1 MPCESAWGPHG
12 GRSMSEGAET
22 PPEAMAIFRKKRSQ
36 EPLHQAKPDEA
47 KNRPIRREEIAM
59 IAEPRGQIAEQF
71 RGLRNSVVALN
82 PDGASRTVVLTSA
95 VRGEGKTV
103 STINL
108 AVALAELPGNEVL
121 IVDADL
127 HHPAIEEYLELPN
140 RQGLADV
147 LAGRCS
153 LDAGIR
159 PTAIE
164 GVSVMGAGTLPDN
177 PTRLLGSDRMKV
189 VLNQLKQRF
198 SFVLIDTPEA
208 MTISDASLIG
218 GMADG
223 ILLVVRLGSTP
234 RQYVEQ
240 THNTLETL
248 GGNVLG
254 TCLTA
259 AAVEDTARSEPR
271 R

>member
-1 MPCESAWGPHG
+1 
-12 GRSMSEGAET
+12 
-22 PPEAMAIFRKKRSQ
+22 MALFKKKRPEQ
-36 EPLHQAKPDEA
+36 ALLPAKPDES
-47 KNRPIRREEIAM
+47 RERVVRREEIAM
-59 IAEPRGQIAEQF
+59 IQQPRGQIAEQF
-71 RGLRNSVVALN
+71 RALRNSVVALN
-82 PDGASRTVVLTSA
+82 PDGASRSVVLTSA

-103 STINL
+103 STLNL

-127 HHPAIEEYLELPN
+127 HHPAIEEYLELPS

-147 LAGRCS
+147 LAGRCA
-153 LDAGIR
+153 LDAAVRTTSID
-159 PTAIE
+159 
-164 GVSVMGAGTLPDN
+164 GVSVMGAGSLPDN
-177 PTRLLGSDRMKV
+177 PTKLLGSDRMKV

-234 RQYVEQ
+234 RHYVEQ
-240 THNTLETL
+240 THNTLESL

-254 TCLTA
+254 TCLTDA
-259 AAVEDTARSEPR
+259 TVEDTARNYAR
-271 R
+271 